1 LLGKKLNAL
10 SILDKIIKRMILMRL
25 VATIFLLLILFSPL
39 QADSDLVY
47 LIPVHGVID
56 LGMASFV
63 RRAVREAHESKAQI
77 IIIEIDT
84 PGGRIDAALDIS
96 DTLLKSEIPLISFI
110 KEATSAGVLIA
121 ISAKDIVMTPTGT
134 IGAAQ
139 PWPKDE
145 KVISFWTSKLR
156 VVAQARGRDP
166 TLVAAMADADIEIEG
181 VIERG
186 KLLSLTAQEALRLNL
201 ADKILG
207 SRKEVLAYYTKQAQM
222 IVLHPAYVERLASF
236 VTGPIVSSIL
246 LSIGF
251 WAMVAEIFTVGWG
264 VAGIIGLASF
274 ALFFWGHL
282 IAGLVGWEVF
292 LLFGLGIALLIGE
305 FFVPGGILGLLG
317 IGGIAASIIL
327 ASPSPQQGIIYLSVA
342 FLSSVVMALIL
353 FKVFGKSRLFGRII
367 LATSEKAGLGYT
379 APPKQLDLL
388 GKKGKTITPLR
399 PAGIAEF
406 EGRRVDV
413 VSEGEFIPQD
423 TSVKVIKVEGGR
435 VVVRMF

>member
-1 LLGKKLNAL
+1 LNAL

>member
-1 LLGKKLNAL
+1 
-10 SILDKIIKRMILMRL
+10 MRL